1 MYCIIIFIIG
11 NFNMTLDNVRGTW
24 DITGHVVNDTWIA
37 EHFRLFPTIAKL
49 KLYFKMFQTS
59 KELSKY

>member
-1 MYCIIIFIIG
+1 MIG
-11 NFNMTLDNVRGTW
+11 NFNMTIDDVRATW

-37 EHFRLFPTIAKL
+37 EHFRMFPTVEKI
-49 KLYFKMFQTS
+49 KLYFNLSQTS